1 MSTKA
6 RLRIPRCPFLDA
18 VRRSGLLT
26 PDDLVG
32 FITRQDF
39 SDASFTDPILL
50 ATMFV
55 RHKLLTKYQA
65 MQLLNG
71 KTQGFL
77 LDQYKILDGL
87 RQDRVGMVF
96 LAEDTRLN
104 KVVCLKVLPTDRV
117 ADNTIFEVFV
127 KDVRRAAAVD
137 HPNLARVLNIGC
149 ANGTHY
155 VATEYVPGTTLDRV
169 IAEKGAIQPNLAAQC
184 IVRVAVALRYAHA
197 QGLCHRDIKP
207 ANIALTTGGRVKL
220 LDLGMAQMLE
230 NPWARVTK
238 RINLKEY
245 AEEIDHVAPEQAWG
259 TEPDARGDVYSL
271 GSTFFLLLTGQSP
284 FPGTAAEKMA
294 KRQISD
300 IPPPSLIR
308 KGIPREMDVIVQK
321 MGAKNPHER
330 YQTADDVVLAL
341 HTWLPVAEWTAI
353 GAAIKTSAPPTDR
366 PAPVVSERP
375 SFITRLLNLF
385 RKGK

>member
-32 FITRQDF
+32 FITRHDVTEATF
-39 SDASFTDPILL
+39 ADPILL
-50 ATMFV
+50 ATLFV

-77 LDQYKILDGL
+77 LDQYKILEGV

-96 LAEDTRLN
+96 LAEDTRMN
-104 KVVCLKVLPTDRV
+104 KVVCLKVLPSDRV
-117 ADNTIFEVFV
+117 SDNTIFEVFV
-127 KDVRRAAAVD
+127 KDVRAAAAVD
-137 HPNLARVLNIGC
+137 HPNLSRVLNMGC

-155 VATEYVPGTTLDRV
+155 VATEYVPGTTLDKV
-169 IAEKGAIQPNLAAQC
+169 IADKGAIPPNLAAQC
-184 IVRVAVALRYAHA
+184 VARVAVALRYAHEK
-197 QGLCHRDIKP
+197 GLCHRDIKP
-207 ANIALTTGGRVKL
+207 ANVALTTDGRVKL

-259 TEPDARGDVYSL
+259 TEPDARGDIYSL
-271 GSTFFLLLTGQSP
+271 GSTFYLLLTGQSP
-284 FPGTAAEKMA
+284 FPGTAAEKMS

-300 IPPPSLIR
+300 IPPPSSIR
-308 KGIPREMDVIVQK
+308 KGVPRELDAIVQK

-330 YQTADDVVLAL
+330 YQSADDVVLAL
-341 HTWLPVAEWTAI
+341 HPWLPVAEWAAI
-353 GAAIKTSAPPTDR
+353 GGALKPTQTAPQRPPQAAEAPS
-366 PAPVVSERP
+366 V
-375 SFITRLLNLF
+375 FGRLLGWL
-385 RKGK
+385 KGGK